1 MHTRAYYEFMNELT
15 HTSTP
20 LQTLENTLDTTF
32 FKVLSEPA
40 RIELIKHLLKL
51 QKADIGTIASH
62 MSQDRSV
69 VSRHLKVMLQAGL
82 VTSEKEGNHSTY
94 TLNGEGFVEKLE
106 SILSIVKQATSS
118 NCC

>member
-1 MHTRAYYEFMNELT
+1 MHTMQFMT
-15 HTSTP
+15 TSTP
-20 LQTLENTLDTTF
+20 LEKLEHTLDTAF

-51 QKADIGTIASH
+51 QQADIGTIASH

-82 VTSEKEGNHSTY
+82 VVSEKEGKYCTY
-94 TLNGEGFVEKLE
+94 RLNGEGFVAKLE
-106 SILSIVKQATSS
+106 DILTTVKLATSAD
-118 NCC
+118 CC